1 MSRILFVNDEEDLLE
16 ISRMVLESAGHE
28 VSVLTVADEIVTV
41 AAYERPQVIV
51 LDFVVGIVDSEQA
64 ARMLRR
70 DPRTASIPILM
81 SATLHDIQQRI
92 GLVGVDAVLN
102 KPYTASEL
110 LNAVAR
116 LSGEDER
123 GRSTGVSG

>member
-41 AAYERPQVIV
+41 AADERPHVIV
-51 LDFVVGIVDSEQA
+51 LDFGVGLVDSEQA
-64 ARMLRR
+64 VRMLRR
-70 DPRTASIPILM
+70 DPRTATIPILM
-81 SATLHDIQQRI
+81 SATLHDIQQRV
-92 GLVGVDAVLN
+92 GLVGADGVLN

-116 LSGEDER
+116 LSGEDES
-123 GRSTGVSG
+123 GRATGVSG